1 VRLAKENWHLV
12 SKHTNLSP
20 YSVASHNSC
29 EIHINHSFLVII
41 MHQAMKVHGDFVDFE
56 AIAFNKGGRILATFK
71 VIQS

>member
-12 SKHTNLSP
+12 SKLTNLSP

-41 MHQAMKVHGDFVDFE
+41 VHRAMKVNVDFVDFE
-56 AIAFNKGGRILATFK
+56 ATAFNKDGRVLATFK
-71 VIQS
+71 AI